1 MTTSIRMNGSKNKA
15 DTRSIHLLVR
25 LFSVPKSSHAI
36 SPFIFIRLGQLLLS
50 SCGFRTHLYS
60 PQSGNCIAL
69 ANVLQKA
76 SLQTPSLFGKI
87 GSSRGN
93 VPYLDI
99 ICTTLRLCNIVGE
112 GGKASLSSTSYPIQP
127 TRLLSEQL
135 KRQRASV
142 GTQNLA
148 ADKGLVHQSINQS
161 IIKCIHAHP
170 VTKYFSR
177 ITQYT

>member
-36 SPFIFIRLGQLLLS
+36 SPFIFIRLGQLLHP

-60 PQSGNCIAL
+60 LQSGNCIAL

-76 SLQTPSLFGKI
+76 SLQTPSPFGKT

-112 GGKASLSSTSYPIQP
+112 GGKHLYHPLLIQSS
-127 TRLLSEQL
+127 
-135 KRQRASV
+135 QRGFPQSNMSIRGREHEHTIWRPAKA
-142 GTQNLA
+142 L
-148 ADKGLVHQSINQS
+148 SINQS
-161 IIKCIHAHP
+161 INLQVHSCSP
-170 VTKYFSR
+170 GY
-177 ITQYT
+177 

>member
-36 SPFIFIRLGQLLLS
+36 SPFIFIRLGQLLHP

-60 PQSGNCIAL
+60 LQSGNCIAL

-76 SLQTPSLFGKI
+76 SLQTPSLFGKS

-112 GGKASLSSTSYPIQP
+112 GGKASLSATSYPIQP
-127 TRLLSEQL
+127 TKLPSEPHEH
-135 KRQRASV
+135 QRE

-148 ADKGLVHQSINQS
+148 ADKGLVDQSINQFTS
-161 IIKCIHAHP
+161 AFMLTRLLSTFP
-170 VTKYFSR
+170 E
-177 ITQYT
+177 